1 MSLLIRRPVH
11 PALVPHAH
19 AIGLTGRSG
28 HGFASGDSF
37 ALVTSASTSAA
48 CADLAV
54 VGAGIIG
61 LATAHRYLAD
71 HPDRRV
77 VICEAEERPALHQT
91 GRNSGVLHSG
101 VYYRPGSAKAS
112 LAVAGRSSMVEFC
125 RKRGIAHE
133 VCGKVIVAVDSSE
146 QERLAALAER
156 AASNGVPAELIDSRR
171 LAELEP
177 YCAGV
182 EALFVPSTGIVDYSA
197 VCRALIDEITAAG
210 GEMRTGAAVVALAP
224 GADRVRITTTSGD
237 LEATW
242 LVNCAGLRCDQVAEL
257 AGAAGGY
264 RIVPFRGEYYELA
277 PERSHLVNN
286 LIYPVPDPSFPFL
299 GVHLSRMIDGTIHA
313 GPNAVL
319 ALAREGY
326 RWSDISRAQLREHL
340 ANRGL
345 WRLARR
351 HWRTAAGEVWRSL
364 NKAAFTRAL
373 QRLVPDIEADDL
385 VRSPAGVRAQAMDAG
400 GELEDDFAVTVAG
413 RSTHVLNA
421 PSPAAT
427 SSLEIAKMIVREIDR

>member
-1 MSLLIRRPVH
+1 M
-11 PALVPHAH
+11 
-19 AIGLTGRSG
+19 
-28 HGFASGDSF
+28 
-37 ALVTSASTSAA
+37 TSAVNPSAR
-48 CADLAV
+48 ADLAI

-71 HPDRRV
+71 HPGRRV
-77 VICEAEERPALHQT
+77 VILESEARPALHQT

-112 LAVAGRSSMVEFC
+112 MAVAGRTSMVEFC
-125 RKRGIAHE
+125 RQRGIAHE
-133 VCGKVIVAVDSSE
+133 VCGKVIVAVDRSE

-156 AASNGVPAELIDSRR
+156 AVANGVPAELIDARR

-182 EALFVPSTGIVDYSA
+182 EALLVPSTGIVDYSA
-197 VCRALIDEITAAG
+197 VCSALIDEVEAAG
-210 GEMRTGAAVVALAP
+210 GELRTNTAVVGLAP
-224 GADRVRITTTSGD
+224 AADRVRITTTSGD
-237 LEATW
+237 VEANW

-257 AGAAGGY
+257 AGAGGGY
-264 RIVPFRGEYYELA
+264 RIVPFRGEYYELV
-277 PERSHLVNN
+277 PERSHLVRN

-299 GVHLSRMIDGTIHA
+299 GVHLTRMIDGTIHA

-326 RWSDISRAQLREHL
+326 RWSDVSRTQLREHL
-340 ANRGL
+340 TNRGL

-351 HWRTAAGEVWRSL
+351 YWRTGAGEVWRSL
-364 NKAAFTRAL
+364 SKAAFTRAL

-385 VRSPAGVRAQAMDAG
+385 VRSKAGVRAQAMDPA

-413 RSTHVLNA
+413 HSTHVLNA

-427 SSLEIAKMIVREIDR
+427 SSLEIAKMIVHRIDR